1 MLSTTTGVIVIV
13 SAVHQLA
20 HSREQSY
27 GAGKMMSASSWDP
40 YAGRDRS
47 FIEFL
52 RCVIPYV
59 TKAISLVPYD
69 QTATDTRKDDSA
81 KILHVRG
88 NWYFGLFL
96 EALIRCSFGY
106 QQASSRAKG
115 PRQKQRQSITNLM
128 YFASPAD
135 DTL

>member
-1 MLSTTTGVIVIV
+1 
-13 SAVHQLA
+13 
-20 HSREQSY
+20 
-27 GAGKMMSASSWDP
+27 MSASSWDP

-47 FIEFL
+47 LIEFL
-52 RCVIPYV
+52 RCVIPDV

-69 QTATDTRKDDSA
+69 QTATDTRKNDSA

-106 QQASSRAKG
+106 QQASSRAKTK
-115 PRQKQRQSITNLM
+115 QKEAKRRQSNTPL
-128 YFASPAD
+128 
-135 DTL
+135 